1 MPEPQQDYLHSRFGR
16 TGPWVHRLGLSASY
30 RPGKHVIFRALDE
43 GIQVF
48 FAYGIDGQ
56 MLDALRE
63 AFVSQRERIVLVTG
77 AYNLIWTHTNVRK
90 TLEARLRKL
99 RTDYLD
105 VMLFLGV
112 MNEQQFPAHVRE
124 ELIRLRDEGKVHR
137 IGLSTHDRKLAGR
150 LASEGQFDTLMI
162 RYNAAHRGAEID
174 IFPHLSAHDPAI
186 ISYTATRW

>member
-1 MPEPQQDYLHSRFGR
+1 M
-16 TGPWVHRLGLSASY
+16 
-30 RPGKHVIFRALDE
+30 
-43 GIQVF
+43 F

-90 TLEARLRKL
+90 TLEARLA
-99 RTDYLD
+99 
-105 VMLFLGV
+105 
-112 MNEQQFPAHVRE
+112 P
-124 ELIRLRDEGKVHR
+124 LRDEGKVRR

>member
-1 MPEPQQDYLHSRFGR
+1 M
-16 TGPWVHRLGLSASY
+16 
-30 RPGKHVIFRALDE
+30 
-43 GIQVF
+43 F

-112 MNEQQFPAHVRE
+112 MDEQQFPAHVRE
-124 ELIRLRDEGKVHR
+124 ELVRLRDEGKVRR